1 MTGGEAD
8 TCACFTADM
17 ILFLPL
23 PCAGSVGSVLHHISD
38 FNIQSSLQGIAMYVC
53 VCYFNWEAEA
63 KRALQSA
70 SEGTALLIPLDAT
83 DASKL
88 MPPLLSRPSYT
99 RVTPIT
105 PPDALL
111 QGEQECLLPVV
122 AEADA

>member
-1 MTGGEAD
+1 M
-8 TCACFTADM
+8 
-17 ILFLPL
+17 
-23 PCAGSVGSVLHHISD
+23 
-38 FNIQSSLQGIAMYVC
+38 NIQSSLQGIAMYVC
-53 VCYFNWEAEA
+53 VCCFNWEAEA

-70 SEGTALLIPLDAT
+70 SEGTAPPIPLDAT

-99 RVTPIT
+99 RVTP
-105 PPDALL
+105 PDGFL